1 MSVTAA
7 LSREQIVADIAGL
20 LEVAPEELTVETNLL
35 DAGLDSIRL
44 MSLVEKWR
52 AAGSPGADFVNLAS
66 EPVVGVWLDAVA
78 VGPENVGEEQDRGAN
93 R

>member
-1 MSVTAA
+1 MSEVKGAPLA
-7 LSREQIVADIAGL
+7 REQVIADIAATLG
-20 LEVAPEELTVETNLL
+20 VSPSELTDDTNLL

-52 AAGSPGADFVNLAS
+52 AAGSAGADFVNLAS
-66 EPVVGVWLDAVA
+66 DPVVGLWVEAVA
-78 VGPENVGEEQDRGAN
+78 IDDGNKDKGDN

>member
-1 MSVTAA
+1 MNEVRGASLA
-7 LSREQIVADIAGL
+7 REQVVADIAAILG
-20 LEVAPEELTVETNLL
+20 VPPAELTDDTNLL

-52 AAGSPGADFVNLAS
+52 AAGSAGADFVNLAS
-66 EPVVGVWLDAVA
+66 DPVVGLWVEAVA
-78 VGPENVGEEQDRGAN
+78 TDGENKGKGDN